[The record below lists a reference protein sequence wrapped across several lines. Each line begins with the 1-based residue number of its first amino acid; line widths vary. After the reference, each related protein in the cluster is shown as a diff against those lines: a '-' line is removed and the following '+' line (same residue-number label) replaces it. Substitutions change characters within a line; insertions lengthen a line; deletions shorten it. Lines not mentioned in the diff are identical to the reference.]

1 MAITRADIS
10 KWLMAF
16 ADAIALNKDYLDRL
30 DSALGDGDH
39 GSNLECGCQAILLKL
54 PTVIDQDIGSIFKA
68 VGMALV
74 PTVGGASGPLY
85 ASLFIQMGIGCS
97 GKSRLTL
104 PEWVSAFELGVHS
117 LMVRGDA
124 GPGDKTIV
132 DSLLPALD
140 CLKEAAAEGATV
152 ADALSLAEQAA
163 HRGML
168 ATIPLHARRGSASF
182 LGERS
187 AGHQDPGA
195 TSAYMLVEAAAKAWD
210 KLE

>member
-1 MAITRADIS
+1 MSIARADIS

-39 GSNLECGCQAILLKL
+39 GTNLERGCQAILLKL
-54 PTVIDQDIGSIFKA
+54 PTVIDQDAGAIFKA

-74 PTVGGASGPLY
+74 PTVGGVSGPLY
-85 ASLFIQMGIGCS
+85 ASLFIQMGIACA
-97 GKSRLTL
+97 GKSRLSL
-104 PEWVSAFELGVHS
+104 QEWVAAL
-117 LMVRGDA
+117 DA
-124 GPGDKTIV
+124 GVQSLQLRGQAVPGDKTIL

-163 HRGML
+163 YRGML
-168 ATIPLHARRGSASF
+168 ATIPMVARKGSASF
-182 LGERS
+182 LAERS

-195 TSAYMLVEAAAKAWD
+195 TSAYMLIQTAAQVWSNVA
-210 KLE
+210 